1 MQRGPGLVR
10 LALLTA
16 ALASLAALTPATAL
30 AAHVQCGDVIT
41 QDTRLDSDLQ
51 CSFGEG
57 DGTALTIG
65 AGNVTLD
72 LHGHT
77 ISGPPFV
84 NGSTGVAASGVTN
97 VVVRNGT
104 LRDFAADVLLQDV
117 EGATV
122 RGISGGSIRATGNG
136 NTIRSNPGSGGI
148 AVQGNDNLVSRNAVI
163 GPLDPEDRRWIA
175 VSGDDNAVTHN
186 VVTNV
191 GPAGAILTAY
201 GILTRLH
208 RGLVSH
214 NVVTA
219 APGWLPTEDVHVTG
233 MDITGDGTLV
243 TQNVAS
249 GHVDGFAV
257 RAPVTFTDNF
267 AYSNFDDGIDVDVSG
282 ASLTRNEANGNGDLG
297 IEAVPATIDG
307 GGNRA
312 TGNGNPAQCI
322 GVQCR

>member
-1 MQRGPGLVR
+1 MKRGVGLAR
-10 LALLTA
+10 LAVLTT
-16 ALASLAALTPATAL
+16 ALISLAAFVPGAAL
-30 AAHVQCGDVIT
+30 GDHVQCGDVIT

-51 CSFGEG
+51 CQAVAGA
-57 DGTALTIG
+57 ALTIG

-72 LHGHT
+72 LHGHA

-84 NGSTGVAASGVTN
+84 NDATGVAASAVSN

-104 LRDFAADVLLQDV
+104 VRDFAAEVLLQDV
-117 EGATV
+117 QGTV
-122 RGISGGSIRATGNG
+122 VRDISGGSISVSGNG
-136 NTIRSNPGSGGI
+136 NSIRSNSGSGGI
-148 AVQGNDNLVSRNAVI
+148 AVQGNDSLVSGNAVV
-163 GPLDPEDRRWIA
+163 GPLESESDRWLA
-175 VSGDDNAVTHN
+175 VSGDDNTITHN

-191 GPAGAILTAY
+191 GPSGVRLTAY
-201 GILTRLH
+201 GILVRLH
-208 RGLVSH
+208 RGVVSH

-219 APGWLPTEDVHVTG
+219 ASGWLPSEDVHVTG
-233 MDITGDGTLV
+233 MDISGDGALV

-257 RAPVTFTDNF
+257 RAPVIFTGNF
-267 AYSNFDDGIDVDVSG
+267 AFSNFDDGIDVDVSG

-312 TGNGNPAQCI
+312 TGNGNPEQCV